1 MTKQGNMLLFLSTET
16 TEPSDTS
23 PELSSMNAIFGKAPN
38 RNLKSEKFF
47 GALKVCPHQKL
58 EIDAGANFN
67 QSLRLDRRKVSLIL
81 RWKSVIL

>member
-1 MTKQGNMLLFLSTET
+1 MEKDVGDLVKNHRRQRHLEDEVKLSCMKGTNSHSL
-16 TEPSDTS
+16 EP
-23 PELSSMNAIFGKAPN
+23 
-38 RNLKSEKFF
+38 KSEKFF